1 MLNLI
6 FQKRKTTMPVYVD
19 SRTFFSINKKE
30 TWFTNKV
37 VQIIMDYVD
46 GTKLVEGFVLKDRLG
61 RIIPPEYLSTGSKT
75 AILIWLYPEIVF
87 NVTQCGDN
95 AFKCVADFCQHCD
108 RTVLTYRY
116 LPERYLSRL
125 DLQKDGTSFEL
136 DDYDDL
142 VDGWLEEKYND

>member
-30 TWFTNKV
+30 FWFTNKV

-46 GTKLVEGFVLKDRLG
+46 GTKLVDGFVLKDRLG

-75 AILIWLYPEIVF
+75 AILIWLYPEVVF
-87 NVTQCGDN
+87 NVTHKN
-95 AFKCVADFCQHCD
+95 SNSHI
-108 RTVLTYRY
+108 LRY
-116 LPERYLSRL
+116 KIL
-125 DLQKDGTSFEL
+125 
-136 DDYDDL
+136 
-142 VDGWLEEKYND
+142 